1 MKISKEALKQIIKEE
16 LESEFGKSTVSSSE
30 RSKNLKTQAAD
41 IEAQKGIDNTERGI
55 MQQFNQRLE
64 KLAKISNI
72 KSGSINSVLKKVY
85 ALMDKEIAKLEGGD
99 QKDEE

>member
-41 IEAQKGIDNTERGI
+41 REAQKGIDNTERGI
-55 MQQFNQRLE
+55 IQQFNQRLE
-64 KLAKISNI
+64 KLAQISNI
-72 KSGSINSVLKKVY
+72 KSGSVNSVLKKVY
-85 ALMDKEIAKLEGGD
+85 ALMDKEIAKLEKGE
-99 QKDEE
+99 QQNEK